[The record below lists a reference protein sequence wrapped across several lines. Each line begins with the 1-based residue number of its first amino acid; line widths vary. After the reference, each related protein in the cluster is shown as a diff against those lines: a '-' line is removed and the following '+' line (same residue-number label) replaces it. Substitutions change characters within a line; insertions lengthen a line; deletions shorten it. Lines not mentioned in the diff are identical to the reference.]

1 MSLDRDPHRSPQTLL
16 EVRNLHTWFRADGE
30 TVRAVDGVSFHI
42 DAGETFCLVGESGSG
57 KSVSALSV
65 IGLLPADL
73 TERCDGEI
81 LFRLDPQA
89 GAAPRDLLRLPE
101 EELMQVRGG
110 HIAMI
115 FQEPMTSL
123 NPVFTVGD
131 QIVEAIRLARPGVG
145 YEEAQRQ
152 AIEALAEVRIEHPEL
167 RVDEYP
173 HRLSGGQRQRVMIAM
188 AIACRPELL
197 IADEPTTALDVTV
210 QAEILDLM
218 QELKRR
224 RGMSLFFITHDFGV
238 VAQIAD
244 RVAVMREGRIVE
256 TGSLEDVLERPAHEY
271 TRQLLAAVP
280 ENLARTSRRHSAGS
294 AKAPGIAGV
303 PPASGPQAH
312 NVRGGP
318 VAHDGSCGRDARD
331 PGKTTRPQENRAF
344 QGMTAS
350 LPGLVR
356 LEGLEVHFPIRQGVL
371 KRTVGHVRAVDGVD
385 LRIERGQILALVG
398 ESGCGKTTLGRAVLR
413 LVEPTAGQVHFDG
426 RELTGL
432 GRRDMRPMRRRLQFV
447 FQDPASSLNPRLTVA
462 TALTEPM
469 AAHGIG
475 DNLEERL
482 ETAARTLD
490 EVQLAREHLWRYPH
504 ELSGGQRQR
513 IGIARA
519 LCLRPDFVV
528 CDEVTSALDVSVQA
542 EVLQLLLDLR
552 RERAL
557 TLLFI
562 THDIGVVEYLSDT
575 TAVMHEGRSRAG
587 SDTALQR
594 AGAPL
599 HPPERRCRVCRR
611 RRTGGCDCHLLPVHD
626 CGRRRGCDSKNR
638 TPTPAGSSAADTAA
652 DALATNQDPRPA
664 RRAAVWIAGGR
675 EVPGDGDRVA
685 GGQAISYLF
694 TIADADA
701 DAIRRTAEPTSTIW
715 TGTWWCA
722 SRTNSSSTCSRPPA
736 GSSTRRRGT

>member
-1 MSLDRDPHRSPQTLL
+1 MSDGPAQSPQTLL
-16 EVRNLHTWFRADGE
+16 EVRNLHTWFRAGGE
-30 TVRAVDGVSFHI
+30 TVRAVDGASFHI
-42 DAGETFCLVGESGSG
+42 ETGETFCLVGESGSG

-73 TERCDGEI
+73 TERCDGEV
-81 LFRLDPQA
+81 LFRLDPRS
-89 GAAPRDLLRLPE
+89 GAAPSDLLRLSD

-131 QIVEAIRLARPGVG
+131 QIVEAIRLARPNIG
-145 YEEAQRQ
+145 YGEARRQ
-152 AIEALAEVRIEHPEL
+152 AIQALAEVRIEHPEL

-210 QAEILDLM
+210 QAEILNLM
-218 QELKRR
+218 QELQRR

-256 TGSLEDVLERPAHEY
+256 TGALADVLERPAHAY
-271 TRQLLAAVP
+271 TRELLAAVP
-280 ENLARTSRRHSAGS
+280 ENLARTSSTAPERSEMPPYRSTMAMRRADGPGGRPEAPKHAG
-294 AKAPGIAGV
+294 A
-303 PPASGPQAH
+303 PPAPTAAGLRSAADATSALPGTTSLEAFPASPSG
-312 NVRGGP
+312 GEL
-318 VAHDGSCGRDARD
+318 S
-331 PGKTTRPQENRAF
+331 E
-344 QGMTAS
+344 TAS
-350 LPGLVR
+350 VGELVR
-356 LEGLEVHFPIRQGVL
+356 LAGLEVHFPIRQGVL

-385 LRIERGQILALVG
+385 LRIHRGQILALVG

-413 LVEPTAGQVHFDG
+413 LVEPTGGQVHFDG
-426 RELTGL
+426 LELTGL
-432 GRRDMRPMRRRLQFV
+432 ARREMRPMRRRLQFV

-469 AAHGIG
+469 TAHGIG
-475 DNLEERL
+475 ESLEERL
-482 ETAARTLD
+482 ETAAHTLV
-490 EVQLAREHLWRYPH
+490 EVQLTRDHLWRYPH

-519 LCLRPDFVV
+519 LCLRPEFVV

-552 RERAL
+552 REHAL

-575 TAVMHEGRSRAG
+575 TAVMHEGRIVELG
-587 SDTALQR
+587 PTM
-594 AGAPL
+594 
-599 HPPERRCRVCRR
+599 RVCRAPEHPYTR
-611 RRTGGCDCHLLPVHD
+611 RLIAAVPRLPPGTSEGH
-626 CGRRRGCDSKNR
+626 
-638 TPTPAGSSAADTAA
+638 
-652 DALATNQDPRPA
+652 PRP
-664 RRAAVWIAGGR
+664 
-675 EVPGDGDRVA
+675 VPPR
-685 GGQAISYLF
+685 
-694 TIADADA
+694 
-701 DAIRRTAEPTSTIW
+701 
-715 TGTWWCA
+715 
-722 SRTNSSSTCSRPPA
+722 
-736 GSSTRRRGT
+736 

>member
-1 MSLDRDPHRSPQTLL
+1 MSPDRESERRARTLL
-16 EVRNLHTWFRADGE
+16 DVRDLHTWLRAGGE
-30 TVRAVDGVSFHI
+30 AVRAVDGASFHV
-42 DAGETFCLVGESGSG
+42 APGETFCLVGESGSG

-65 IGLLPADL
+65 IGLLPRDL
-73 TERCDGEI
+73 TERCDGQV
-81 LFRLDPQA
+81 LFRLDPRP
-89 GAAPRDLLRLPE
+89 GAPPRDLLRLPE
-101 EELMQVRGG
+101 EELMRVRGG

-131 QIVEAIRLARPGVG
+131 QIVEAIRLARPGLG
-145 YEEAQRQ
+145 YEEARRE
-152 AIEALAEVRIEHPEL
+152 AIKALAEVRIERPEL

-210 QAEILDLM
+210 QAEILNLM
-218 QELKRR
+218 RELQRR

-256 TGSLEDVLERPAHEY
+256 TGALEEVLERPAHAY

-280 ENLARTSRRHSAGS
+280 ENLARGSRGLGS
-294 AKAPGIAGV
+294 SPA
-303 PPASGPQAH
+303 PPAGLPAANGAPPSSVSAAGLPEAPPWSPASDEP
-312 NVRGGP
+312 P
-318 VAHDGSCGRDARD
+318 VGVDVPGAPAGDPVGRPRREADASPEEHRHAEST
-331 PGKTTRPQENRAF
+331 PELIRI
-344 QGMTAS
+344 
-350 LPGLVR
+350 
-356 LEGLEVHFPIRQGVL
+356 EGLEVHFPIRQGVL

-385 LRIERGQILALVG
+385 LGIRRGQILALVG
-398 ESGCGKTTLGRAVLR
+398 ESGCGKTTLGRALLR
-413 LVEPTAGQVHFDG
+413 LVEPTAGQVRFDG

-432 GRRDMRPMRRRLQFV
+432 TRREMRPMRRRLQFV

-475 DNLEERL
+475 ESPDERL
-482 ETAARTLD
+482 ETAARTLV
-490 EVQLAREHLWRYPH
+490 EVQLTRDHLWRYPH

-542 EVLQLLLDLR
+542 EVLQMLLDLR

-575 TAVMHEGRSRAG
+575 TAVMHEGKVVELG
-587 SDTALQR
+587 PTAR
-594 AGAPL
+594 VCGAPE
-599 HPPERRCRVCRR
+599 HPYTRR
-611 RRTGGCDCHLLPVHD
+611 LI
-626 CGRRRGCDSKNR
+626 
-638 TPTPAGSSAADTAA
+638 
-652 DALATNQDPRPA
+652 
-664 RRAAVWIAGGR
+664 AAVPR
-675 EVPGDGDRVA
+675 LPR
-685 GGQAISYLF
+685 S
-694 TIADADA
+694 
-701 DAIRRTAEPTSTIW
+701 
-715 TGTWWCA
+715 
-722 SRTNSSSTCSRPPA
+722 
-736 GSSTRRRGT
+736 

>member
-1 MSLDRDPHRSPQTLL
+1 MSEGSTRSAQTLL

-30 TVRAVDGVSFHI
+30 TVRAVDGASFRI
-42 DAGETFCLVGESGSG
+42 EAGETFCLVGESGSG

-73 TERCDGEI
+73 TERCDGEVM
-81 LFRLDPQA
+81 FRLDRQSDA
-89 GAAPRDLLRLPE
+89 SPRDLLRLPE
-101 EELMQVRGG
+101 DELMRVRGG
-110 HIAMI
+110 RIAMI

-131 QIVEAIRLARPGVG
+131 QIVEAIRLARPGLG
-145 YEEAQRQ
+145 YEEARRR
-152 AIEALAEVRIEHPEL
+152 AIEALAEVQIERPEL

-210 QAEILDLM
+210 QAEILSLM
-218 QELKRR
+218 QELQRR

-256 TGSLEDVLERPAHEY
+256 TGALDEVLERPAHAY

-280 ENLARTSRRHSAGS
+280 ENLARTTRRRPSAGAAPQPLSGSSVDDSGIHPVGPPGSGMDPTAVDSRPAES
-294 AKAPGIAGV
+294 APELIRLAGL
-303 PPASGPQAH
+303 Q
-312 NVRGGP
+312 
-318 VAHDGSCGRDARD
+318 
-331 PGKTTRPQENRAF
+331 
-344 QGMTAS
+344 
-350 LPGLVR
+350 
-356 LEGLEVHFPIRQGVL
+356 VHFPIRQGVL

-385 LRIERGQILALVG
+385 LRIHRGQILALVG

-413 LVEPTAGQVHFDG
+413 LVEPTGGRVHFDG
-426 RELTGL
+426 QELTGL
-432 GRRDMRPMRRRLQFV
+432 TRREMRPMRRRLQFV

-462 TALTEPM
+462 TALTEPL

-475 DNLEERL
+475 ESLEERL
-482 ETAARTLD
+482 ETVAQTLV
-490 EVQLAREHLWRYPH
+490 EVQLTREHLWRYPH

-552 RERAL
+552 REHAL

-575 TAVMHEGRSRAG
+575 TAVMHEGRIVELG
-587 SDTALQR
+587 PTM
-594 AGAPL
+594 
-599 HPPERRCRVCRR
+599 RVCRAP
-611 RRTGGCDCHLLPVHD
+611 DHP
-626 CGRRRGCDSKNR
+626 
-638 TPTPAGSSAADTAA
+638 
-652 DALATNQDPRPA
+652 
-664 RRAAVWIAGGR
+664 
-675 EVPGDGDRVA
+675 
-685 GGQAISYLF
+685 Y
-694 TIADADA
+694 
-701 DAIRRTAEPTSTIW
+701 
-715 TGTWWCA
+715 
-722 SRTNSSSTCSRPPA
+722 
-736 GSSTRRRGT
+736 TRRLIEAVPRLPSGTSEGRPSPHPPR

>member
-1 MSLDRDPHRSPQTLL
+1 MPEGHATQVNDGRSPDRNAPPLL
-16 EVRNLHTWFRADGE
+16 QVRNLHTWFRAGGE
-30 TVRAVDGVSFHI
+30 TVRAVDGASFHI
-42 DAGETFCLVGESGSG
+42 ATGETFCLVGESGSG

-65 IGLLPADL
+65 IGLLPRDL
-73 TERCDGEI
+73 TERCDGQV
-81 LFRLDPQA
+81 LFRLDP
-89 GAAPRDLLRLPE
+89 GPDAPSRDLLRLAD
-101 EELMQVRGG
+101 EELMRVRGG

-131 QIVEAIRLARPGVG
+131 QIVEAVRLARPGLG
-145 YEEAQRQ
+145 YEEARRE
-152 AIEALAEVRIEHPEL
+152 AVRALAEVRIERPEL

-188 AIACRPELL
+188 AIACRPKLL

-210 QAEILDLM
+210 QAEILNLM
-218 QELKRR
+218 RELQRR

-256 TGSLEDVLERPAHEY
+256 TGALAEVLERPAHAY

-280 ENLARTSRRHSAGS
+280 ENLARRSRGLGSSPDAQAGLPAADGAPATTMSAAGLPKTSPSL
-294 AKAPGIAGV
+294 
-303 PPASGPQAH
+303 PASGESPTGMDIQGATA
-312 NVRGGP
+312 GSP
-318 VAHDGSCGRDARD
+318 DGYSRYEAGAS
-331 PGKTTRPQENRAF
+331 PGEHRHATSPAE
-344 QGMTAS
+344 
-350 LPGLVR
+350 LVR

-371 KRTVGHVRAVDGVD
+371 KRTVGHVRAVDGVE
-385 LRIERGQILALVG
+385 LGIRRGQILALVG
-398 ESGCGKTTLGRAVLR
+398 ESGCGKTTLGRALLR

-426 RELTGL
+426 RKLTGL
-432 GRRDMRPMRRRLQFV
+432 TRREMRPMRRRLQFV

-462 TALTEPM
+462 TTLTEPM

-475 DNLEERL
+475 ESLDERL
-482 ETAARTLD
+482 ETAAQTLV
-490 EVQLAREHLWRYPH
+490 EVQLTRDHLWRYPH

-575 TAVMHEGRSRAG
+575 TAVMHEGKVVELG
-587 SDTALQR
+587 PTAR
-594 AGAPL
+594 VCGAPE
-599 HPPERRCRVCRR
+599 HPYTRR
-611 RRTGGCDCHLLPVHD
+611 LI
-626 CGRRRGCDSKNR
+626 
-638 TPTPAGSSAADTAA
+638 
-652 DALATNQDPRPA
+652 
-664 RRAAVWIAGGR
+664 AAVPRLPSAPPIPVFRGR
-675 EVPGDGDRVA
+675 GVQPGVDLTDNGALGAVMDP
-685 GGQAISYLF
+685 
-694 TIADADA
+694 
-701 DAIRRTAEPTSTIW
+701 EP
-715 TGTWWCA
+715 
-722 SRTNSSSTCSRPPA
+722 
-736 GSSTRRRGT
+736 